1 MTGWCGRILHIDL
14 SSGEY
19 RFEKIDPDICR
30 FWIGGKGLAGYYLFP
45 EITRSWNDPEM
56 PLVFMAGPLSGTL
69 VPASG
74 RICVMSKSPLTG
86 AVGDCSVGGS
96 LGWQIKKSGIDG
108 IVVTGKSKRL
118 CGIEISDGN
127 VSIEDAD
134 WLAGAGTDEL
144 YSRLKKKGS
153 VACTGPA
160 ADNGVL
166 FSSIMIDGTFA
177 AGRGGLGLVS
187 ASKNLKYITVCGTG
201 IVPVF
206 DQDKLRSASEDIR
219 RLVAATPALTGEHGL
234 QNCGTAAC
242 YDLISC
248 RRMMPT
254 ANFRRTY
261 FGPASSMNS
270 HAFSNEYKPKRYG
283 CKACHILCK
292 RIGEDGTHLPEFETM
307 SHFSALIE
315 NDDLQAVAAANRI
328 CNESG
333 MDTITAG
340 ATLACFSEIVGE
352 KLTPDRITGLL
363 LDIAAGRG
371 EGCELGQGSFRFAES
386 KGCSFL
392 SMSVKGMELPGY
404 DPRGAYGMAL
414 GYVTSTR
421 GACHLRAYPISHE
434 ILRKPVATDRF
445 SFAGKARIVKIAEDM
460 NAVIDSLT
468 ACKFFFFGCSLE
480 EYASAYYAVTGTET
494 SAQDLLAAG
503 ERIYF
508 RDRIM
513 NAKCGFTSK
522 DDDLPPRFF
531 SEAGSSGDDIEISP
545 LNREEFLDT
554 RSKYYRIRG
563 LDQNGC
569 PLKGKA
575 EELGLD
581 GLL

>member
-1 MTGWCGRILHIDL
+1 MTVGWGRILHVDL
-14 SSGEY
+14 SSGEH
-19 RFEKIDPDICR
+19 RFEVLDPDICR

-45 EITRSWNDPEM
+45 EISRSWNHPEM
-56 PLVFMAGPLSGTL
+56 PLIFTAGPLTGTL

-74 RICVMSKSPLTG
+74 RICVMSRSPLTG
-86 AVGDCSVGGS
+86 AIGDCSVGGGF
-96 LGWQIKKSGIDG
+96 GWQLKKAGIDG
-108 IVVTGKSKRL
+108 IVITGRNRRL
-118 CGIEISDGN
+118 CGIEISDEN
-127 VSIEDAD
+127 VSIVDAGR
-134 WLAGAGTDEL
+134 LKGAGTDEL
-144 YSRLKKKGS
+144 FSILKQKGS
-153 VACTGPA
+153 VAGIGPA
-160 ADNGVL
+160 AENGVL
-166 FSSIMIDGTFA
+166 FSSIMVDGTFA

-187 ASKNLKYITVCGTG
+187 SSKNLKYITVRGTG
-201 IVPVF
+201 DIPVH
-206 DQDKLRSASEDIR
+206 DREKLRSASEDIR

-254 ANFRRTY
+254 ANFRRT
-261 FGPASSMNS
+261 FFPPAQSMNS
-270 HAFSNEYKPKRYG
+270 HSFSNAYKPKRYG
-283 CKACHILCK
+283 CKACHVLCK

-315 NDDLQAVAAANRI
+315 NDDIRAVTAANTI
-328 CNESG
+328 CNRTG
-333 MDTITAG
+333 MDTISAG
-340 ATLACFSEIVGE
+340 ATLACFSEITGE
-352 KLTPDRITGLL
+352 KLTPARITGLL
-363 LDIAAGRG
+363 LDIAAGKG
-371 EGCELGQGSFRFAES
+371 EGKELGQGSLRFAES
-386 KGCSFL
+386 KGCSDL

-414 GYVTSTR
+414 GYVTATR

-480 EYASAYYAVTGTET
+480 EYASAFSAVTGNET

-508 RDRIM
+508 RERMM
-513 NAKCGFTSK
+513 NAKCGFSSE

-531 SEAGSSGDDIEISP
+531 AEAGSSGDGLEIPP
-545 LNREEFLDT
+545 LHREEFLEA

-563 LDQNGC
+563 LDSEGI
-569 PLKGKA
+569 PLGSFA
-575 EELGLD
+575 EALGIED
-581 GLL
+581 LL

>member
-1 MTGWCGRILHIDL
+1 MTVWWGRILLVDL
-14 SSGEY
+14 SSGEHL
-19 RFEKIDPDICR
+19 FSELDPDICR

-45 EITRSWNDPEM
+45 EMTRSWNDPEM
-56 PLVFMAGPLSGTL
+56 PLIFMAGPLTGTL
-69 VPASG
+69 APASG

-86 AVGDCSVGGS
+86 VIGDCSVGGGF
-96 LGWQIKKSGIDG
+96 GWQLKKAGIDG
-108 IVVTGKSKRL
+108 IVITGRSQGF

-127 VSIEDAD
+127 VSIEDAGR
-134 WLAGAGTDEL
+134 LEGVGTDEL
-144 YSRLKKKGS
+144 FSRLKEKGS
-153 VACTGPA
+153 VAVNGPA
-160 ADNGVL
+160 AEHGVL
-166 FSSIMIDGTFA
+166 FSSIMVDGTFA

-187 ASKNLKYITVCGTG
+187 ASKNLKYITIRGTG
-201 IVPVF
+201 SVPVH
-206 DQDKLRSASEDIR
+206 DHEKLRSASEDIR
-219 RLVAATPALTGEHGL
+219 RLVAATPALMGEHGL

-242 YDLISC
+242 YDLTSC

-254 ANFRRTY
+254 ANFRRT
-261 FGPASSMNS
+261 FFRPAQSMNS
-270 HAFSNEYKPKRYG
+270 HAFSNAYKPKKYG
-283 CKACHILCK
+283 CKTCHILCK
-292 RIGEDGTHLPEFETM
+292 RVGEDGTHLPEFETM

-315 NDDLQAVAAANRI
+315 NDNLQAVAVANMI
-328 CNESG
+328 CNKTG
-333 MDTITAG
+333 MDTISAA
-340 ATLACFSEIVGE
+340 ATLACFSEISGE
-352 KLTPDRITGLL
+352 KLTPERITGLL

-371 EGCELGQGSFRFAES
+371 EGSELGQGSYRYAES
-386 KGCSFL
+386 KGCPER

-480 EYASAYYAVTGTET
+480 EYASAYSAVTGNET

-508 RDRIM
+508 RDRMM
-513 NAKCGFTSK
+513 NAKCGFTSE

-531 SEAGSSGDDIEISP
+531 SESGSSGDGIEIP
-545 LNREEFLDT
+545 PIGREDFLEA

-563 LDQNGC
+563 LDRKGC
-569 PLKGKA
+569 PLRSKA
-575 EELGLD
+575 EELGLAD
-581 GLL
+581 LL

>member
-1 MTGWCGRILHIDL
+1 MTVGWGRILHVDL
-14 SSGEY
+14 SSGKH
-19 RFEKIDPDICR
+19 RFEDLDPDICR
-30 FWIGGKGLAGYYLFP
+30 LWIGGKGLAGYYLFP
-45 EITRSWNDPEM
+45 EITRSPDDPAM
-56 PLVFMAGPLSGTL
+56 PLIFMAGPLTGTPA
-69 VPASG
+69 PASG

-96 LGWQIKKSGIDG
+96 FGWQLKKTGIDG
-108 IVVTGKSKRL
+108 IVITGRSRRL

-134 WLAGAGTDEL
+134 RLQGLGTDEL
-144 YSRLKKKGS
+144 FARLKDKGS
-153 VACTGPA
+153 VACIGPA
-160 ADNGVL
+160 AEHGVL
-166 FSSIMIDGTFA
+166 FSSIMVDGTFA

-187 ASKNLKYITVCGTG
+187 ASKNLKYVTIRGTG
-201 IVPVF
+201 NVPVY
-206 DQDKLRSASEDIR
+206 DRKKLRSASEDIR

-254 ANFRRTY
+254 ANFRRT
-261 FGPASSMNS
+261 FFPPAQSMNS
-270 HAFSNEYKPKRYG
+270 HAFSNTYKPKRYG
-283 CKACHILCK
+283 CKACHVLCK

-315 NDDLQAVAAANRI
+315 NEDLFTVTEANRI
-328 CNESG
+328 CNEAG
-333 MDTITAG
+333 MDTISAG
-340 ATLACFSEIVGE
+340 ATLACFSEISGE
-352 KLTPDRITGLL
+352 KLTPQRIIGLL

-371 EGCELGQGSFRFAES
+371 EGIELGQGSLRFAES
-386 KGCSFL
+386 KGCSEL

-414 GYVTSTR
+414 GYVTATR

-468 ACKFFFFGCSLE
+468 ACKFFFFGTSLE
-480 EYASAYYAVTGTET
+480 EYASAFSAVTGIET

-508 RDRIM
+508 RERMM
-513 NAKCGFTSK
+513 NAKCGFTSE

-531 SEAGSSGDDIEISP
+531 SEKGSCGDGIDIPP
-545 LNREEFLDT
+545 LNREEFLEA

-563 LDQNGC
+563 LDIEGS
-569 PLKGKA
+569 PLRSSAEKLGL
-575 EELGLD
+575 EELL
-581 GLL
+581 

>member
-1 MTGWCGRILHIDL
+1 MTGRWGRILHVDL

-19 RFEKIDPDICR
+19 RFEEIDPDICR

-56 PLVFMAGPLSGTL
+56 PLVFMTGPLTGTL

-108 IVVTGKSKRL
+108 IVITGRSKRL
-118 CGIEISDGN
+118 CGIEIYDGN
-127 VSIEDAD
+127 VSIEDAG
-134 WLAGAGTDEL
+134 WLSGAGTDEL
-144 YSRLKKKGS
+144 FSSLKEKGS
-153 VACTGPA
+153 VAGTGPA
-160 ADNGVL
+160 AEHGVL
-166 FSSIMIDGTFA
+166 FSSIMVDGTFA

-187 ASKNLKYITVCGTG
+187 ASKNLKYITVRGTG
-201 IVPVF
+201 IVPVH
-206 DQDKLRSASEDIR
+206 DQEKLRSASEDIR
-219 RLVAATPALTGEHGL
+219 RLVAATPAITGEHGL
-234 QNCGTAAC
+234 QNCGTAAL

-254 ANFRRTY
+254 ANFRRTC
-261 FGPASSMNS
+261 FDPASSMNS
-270 HAFSNEYKPKRYG
+270 HAFSSRYKPKKYG
-283 CKACHILCK
+283 CKSCHILCK
-292 RIGEDGTHLPEFETM
+292 RIGEDGTHLPEYETM

-315 NDDLQAVAAANRI
+315 NDDLRAVTAANMI
-328 CNESG
+328 CNETG
-333 MDTITAG
+333 MDTISAG

-352 KLTPDRITGLL
+352 KLTPDRIAGLL
-363 LDIAAGRG
+363 LDIAFGRG
-371 EGCELGQGSFRFAES
+371 EGSELGQGSYRFGES
-386 KGCSFL
+386 KGCPDL
-392 SMSVKGMELPGY
+392 SMSVKRMELPGY

-480 EYASAYYAVTGTET
+480 EYASAYSAVTGTET
-494 SAQDLLAAG
+494 SAQDLLSAG
-503 ERIYF
+503 ERTYF
-508 RDRIM
+508 RERMM
-513 NAKCGFTSK
+513 NAKCGFTSE
-522 DDDLPPRFF
+522 DDDLPSRFF
-531 SEAGSSGDDIEISP
+531 SETGSSGDGIDIPP
-545 LNREEFLDT
+545 LDRKEFLET
-554 RSKYYRIRG
+554 RSKYYQVRG
-563 LDQNGC
+563 LDQKGC
-569 PLKGKA
+569 PLRSKA
-575 EELGLD
+575 EELGLE

>member
-1 MTGWCGRILHIDL
+1 MTVGWGRILFVDL
-14 SSGEY
+14 SSGEH
-19 RFEKIDPDICR
+19 RFEDIDPDVSS
-30 FWIGGKGLAGYYLFP
+30 FWIGGKGLAGYFLFP
-45 EITRSWNDPEM
+45 EITRSWDDPAM
-56 PLVFMAGPLSGTL
+56 PLIFMAGPLTGTL
-69 VPASG
+69 APASG

-86 AVGDCSVGGS
+86 AIGDCSVGGGF
-96 LGWQIKKSGIDG
+96 GWQLKKAGIDG
-108 IVVTGKSKRL
+108 IVITGRSRGF
-118 CGIEISDGN
+118 CGIEISGGN
-127 VSIEDAD
+127 VSIEDAGRFE
-134 WLAGAGTDEL
+134 GAGTDEI
-144 YSRLKKKGS
+144 YSMLKEKGS
-153 VACTGPA
+153 VACVGPA
-160 ADNGVL
+160 AVNGVL
-166 FSSIMIDGTFA
+166 FSSIMVDGTFA

-187 ASKNLKYITVCGTG
+187 ASKNLKYVTVHGTG
-201 IVPVF
+201 NVHVH
-206 DQDKLRSASEDIR
+206 DREKLRSSSEDIR

-242 YDLISC
+242 YDLISS

-254 ANFRRTY
+254 ANFRRT
-261 FGPASSMNS
+261 FFPPARSMNS
-270 HAFSNEYKPKRYG
+270 HAFSGAYKPKKYG
-283 CKACHILCK
+283 CRACHVLCK

-315 NDDLQAVAAANRI
+315 NDDIRAVAAANTI
-328 CNESG
+328 CNRMG
-333 MDTITAG
+333 MDTISAG
-340 ATLACFSEIVGE
+340 ATLACFQEISGE
-352 KLTPDRITGLL
+352 KLTPARITELL

-371 EGCELGQGSFRFAES
+371 EGRELGQGSLRFAQS
-386 KGCSFL
+386 KGCPEL

-480 EYASAYYAVTGTET
+480 EYAFAFSAVTGIDT

-508 RDRIM
+508 RERMM
-513 NAKCGFTSK
+513 NAKCGFTSD

-531 SEAGSSGDDIEISP
+531 CEAGSSGDGIEIPS
-545 LNREEFLDT
+545 LNREEFLEA

-563 LDQNGC
+563 LDRSGC
-569 PLKGKA
+569 PLPSKA
-575 EELGLD
+575 EELGLED
-581 GLL
+581 LL

>member
-1 MTGWCGRILHIDL
+1 MTAGWGRILFVDL
-14 SSGEY
+14 SSGDH
-19 RFEKIDPDICR
+19 RFEDLDPDVSS
-30 FWIGGKGLAGYYLFP
+30 FWIGGKGLAGYFLFP
-45 EITRSWNDPEM
+45 EMTRSPNDPAM
-56 PLVFMAGPLSGTL
+56 PLIFMAGPLTGTL
-69 VPASG
+69 TPASG

-86 AVGDCSVGGS
+86 AIGDCSVGGGF
-96 LGWQIKKSGIDG
+96 GWQLKKAGISGIV
-108 IVVTGKSKRL
+108 ITGRSRRL
-118 CGIEISDGN
+118 SGIEISNGD
-127 VSIEDAD
+127 VSIEDARGLQD
-134 WLAGAGTDEL
+134 AGTDEL
-144 YSRLKKKGS
+144 YSRLKEKGS
-153 VACTGPA
+153 VACIGPA
-160 ADNGVL
+160 AGNGVL
-166 FSSIMIDGTFA
+166 FSSIMVDGTFA

-187 ASKNLKYITVCGTG
+187 ALKNLKYVTVRGTG
-201 IVPVF
+201 NVHVH
-206 DQDKLRSASEDIR
+206 DREKLRSASEDIR

-242 YDLISC
+242 YDLISS

-254 ANFRRTY
+254 ANFRKT
-261 FGPASSMNS
+261 FFPPAQSMNS
-270 HAFSNEYKPKRYG
+270 HAFSRAYKPKRYG
-283 CKACHILCK
+283 CRACHVLCK

-315 NDDLQAVAAANRI
+315 NDDIRAVTAANTI
-328 CNESG
+328 CNRMG
-333 MDTITAG
+333 MDTISAG
-340 ATLACFSEIVGE
+340 ATLACFQEISGE
-352 KLTPDRITGLL
+352 KLTPARITGLL

-371 EGCELGQGSFRFAES
+371 EGRELGQGSLRFAES
-386 KGCSFL
+386 KGCPEL

-480 EYASAYYAVTGTET
+480 EYASAFSAVTGIDT

-508 RDRIM
+508 RERMM
-513 NAKCGFTSK
+513 NAKCGFTSE

-531 SEAGSSGDDIEISP
+531 CEAGSSGDGIEIP
-545 LNREEFLDT
+545 PVDREEFLEA

-563 LDQNGC
+563 LDGKGI
-569 PLKGKA
+569 PLGSFTG
-575 EELGLD
+575 ELGIED
-581 GLL
+581 LL

>member
-1 MTGWCGRILHIDL
+1 MTGWYGRILHIDL

-19 RFEKIDPDICR
+19 RFEELDPGICR
-30 FWIGGKGLAGYYLFP
+30 FWIGGKGLAGYYLLP
-45 EITRSWNDPEM
+45 EINRSWNDPEM
-56 PLVFMAGPLSGTL
+56 PLIFMTGPLTGTL

-74 RICVMSKSPLTG
+74 RTCVMSKSPLTG

-108 IVVTGKSKRL
+108 IVITGRSARL

-127 VSIEDAD
+127 VSIEDAG
-134 WLAGAGTDEL
+134 WLTGAGTDEL
-144 YSRLKKKGS
+144 FSSLKEKGS
-153 VACTGPA
+153 VAGTGPA
-160 ADNGVL
+160 AEHGVL
-166 FSSIMIDGTFA
+166 FSSIMVDGTFA

-187 ASKNLKYITVCGTG
+187 ASKNLKYITVRGSG
-201 IVPVF
+201 DVP
-206 DQDKLRSASEDIR
+206 DHDHEKLRTASEDIR

-234 QNCGTAAC
+234 QNCGTAAL
-242 YDLISC
+242 YDLISF

-254 ANFRRTY
+254 ANFRRTC
-261 FGPASSMNS
+261 FDPASSMNS
-270 HAFSNEYKPKRYG
+270 HAFSSQYKPKRYG

-292 RIGEDGTHLPEFETM
+292 RIGEDGTHLPEYETM

-315 NDDLQAVAAANRI
+315 NEDLRAVAAANII
-328 CNESG
+328 CNETG
-333 MDTITAG
+333 MDTISAG

-363 LDIAAGRG
+363 LDIAFGRG
-371 EGCELGQGSFRFAES
+371 EGSELGQGSYLFAES
-386 KGCSFL
+386 KGCSEF

-460 NAVIDSLT
+460 NAAIDSLT

-480 EYASAYYAVTGTET
+480 EYASAYFAVTGAET

-503 ERIYF
+503 ERTYF

-513 NAKCGFTSK
+513 NARCGFTSK

-531 SEAGSSGDDIEISP
+531 SEEGSSGDGIEIPP
-545 LNREEFLDT
+545 LNRKEFLEA

-563 LDQNGC
+563 LDRNGC
-569 PLKGKA
+569 PLRSEA
-575 EELGLD
+575 EKLGLEY
-581 GLL
+581 LF